1 MSTPLRVVSDGP
13 LSIRTVLVP
22 ELPGVRVVRYRSDG
36 RLWRSVKDCFSVTMT
51 STGHAEWWGRG
62 AVRSSTP
69 RTIDLKQHGEVH
81 RDLRRQGPCRFQ
93 SIAFEDALVTEA
105 WKALGCPAP
114 VQLKRLQLE
123 REAPEAAAFVRLH
136 ALLDEDRAG
145 PEPTLRLQTALTE
158 ALTAL
163 VACFGDGDAAAPG
176 AGGPV
181 GRAREVLHD
190 CMREGVTLESLA
202 QQVGLNKFH
211 LCRAFRDEV
220 GLPPYAYLTHL
231 RVARA
236 RRLLARGLGPAEV
249 ALEVG
254 LYDQSQLNRHFKRI
268 VGVTPGQ
275 FVRAVR

>member
-1 MSTPLRVVSDGP
+1 M
-13 LSIRTVLVP
+13 
-22 ELPGVRVVRYRSDG
+22 
-36 RLWRSVKDCFSVTMT
+36 
-51 STGHAEWWGRG
+51 
-62 AVRSSTP
+62 
-69 RTIDLKQHGEVH
+69 
-81 RDLRRQGPCRFQ
+81 
-93 SIAFEDALVTEA
+93 
-105 WKALGCPAP
+105 
-114 VQLKRLQLE
+114 
-123 REAPEAAAFVRLH
+123 
-136 ALLDEDRAG
+136 
-145 PEPTLRLQTALTE
+145 
-158 ALTAL
+158 
-163 VACFGDGDAAAPG
+163 
-176 AGGPV
+176 

-190 CMREGVTLESLA
+190 CLREGVTLESLA